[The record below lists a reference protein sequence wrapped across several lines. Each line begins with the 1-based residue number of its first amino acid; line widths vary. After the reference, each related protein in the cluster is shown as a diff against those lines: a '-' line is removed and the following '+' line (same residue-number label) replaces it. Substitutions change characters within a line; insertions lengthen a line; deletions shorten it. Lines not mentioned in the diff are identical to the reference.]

1 MSIGFKILKIF
12 DNVQL
17 STSFLINLS
26 SFKILKIFDN
36 VQLPK
41 LSKI

>member
-17 STSFLINLS
+17 DLDFTSILIR
-26 SFKILKIFDN
+26 FKILKIFDN
-36 VQLPK
+36 VQPT
-41 LSKI
+41 

>member
-12 DNVQL
+12 DNVQPHVM
-17 STSFLINLS
+17 NLEELY

-36 VQLPK
+36 VQPLIN
-41 LSKI
+41 L